1 MASMN
6 FMKVTGAAGDSS
18 DAGHKGWCDI
28 EPFGISASN
37 AGSFSVGSGGNTAGA
52 DHHDIN
58 INAVLCKA
66 MPEIFYKLASG
77 ETVAEV
83 KLEACKISNKKQ
95 VVFKTVTLTNV
106 MFTGIS
112 TGSGMSAEGYPMV
125 SYQMTYEQIK
135 QEYTPLKADGSP
147 GAKLTQAW
155 NAATNKKI

>member
-6 FMKVTGAAGDSS
+6 FMKVAGADGDSN
-18 DAGHKGWCDI
+18 DDGHKNWIDI

-37 AGSFSVGSGGNTAGA
+37 SGSFSVGGGGNTGGA

-66 MPEIFYKLASG
+66 MPEIYYKLASG
-77 ETVAEV
+77 DVVGEV
-83 KLEACKISNKKQ
+83 KLEACKMSNKKQ

-112 TGSGMSAEGYPMV
+112 TGSGASAEGYPMV

-135 QEYTPLKADGSP
+135 QEYTSLTADGNAGP
-147 GAKLTQAW
+147 KVTQGW
-155 NAATNKKI
+155 NAATNKKV